1 MIPDISIYGHMTI
14 DTIFDDEKI
23 YEFGGISNVWRALK
37 KTNPN
42 LIINL
47 EPIHYGEAII
57 YIDKANS
64 KRYSDAV
71 LNMKTF
77 EPRIFKSSINHILY
91 LNEFDDTSFIQSIEG
106 LNIADTCKGRELS
119 DLQLENIDIL
129 LSADEDLVTVSK
141 AVENFDGIFILHSP
155 HGCEIEYKDYNF
167 SYRLEKEY
175 FLSDINV
182 LGAGD
187 IYAAFLINKI
197 YKDQIHKLNNKD
209 EIYENIIRMIGEVH
223 IETSQYLNLVEIVH
237 EL

>member
-77 EPRIFKSSINHILY
+77 EPKIFESSINHILY
-91 LNEFDDTSFIQSIEG
+91 LNEFNDASFIQSIKG

-129 LSADEDLVTVSK
+129 LSADEDLNIISK

-155 HGCEIEYKDYNF
+155 LGCEIKYKEYNF
-167 SYRLEKEY
+167 SYRLEEEY
-175 FLSDINV
+175 FLSNINV

-197 YKDQIHKLNNKD
+197 HKNKIHKLNNKF
-209 EIYENIIRMIGEVH
+209 EIYENIIRMIDLVH
-223 IETSQYLNLVEIVH
+223 IETSQYLDSVEIFN